1 MIWLFL
7 LCLVVITAL
16 LQRSWADLSLKQ
28 LTYTMTWEPALAE
41 PEEPITLTSR
51 LENRGWLPVMYALLS
66 ENLPA
71 GAKVLESGEWQRE
84 HLFPH
89 AMGTSLRSATY
100 LLPRRSRTGSV
111 RIALPRRGW
120 YPLGGAT
127 LSAGDFLGLK
137 ESTAYLNHTDGVVVI
152 PRRAE
157 TPELLQA
164 LGGFLGDLSVRRFIL
179 EDPILT
185 TGFRE
190 YTGREPMKA
199 ISWTQSARAGQLM
212 VKQYDHTSEVRIS
225 VLLNTEGGCGE
236 ELEQCFALTRTVC
249 ETLEIR
255 GIPYDFRTN
264 GELPGTAG
272 LLTYLPQGLGR
283 QHLTTILYSLGRAQY
298 RSHASLEALADRCV
312 SHSRS
317 QQGYILITPPLTA
330 EREPCLRRLR
340 EAAEG
345 SLLILAGEE
354 GAA

>member
-84 HLFPH
+84 HLFTH

-127 LSAGDFLGLK
+127 LYAGDFLGLK

-225 VLLNTEGGCGE
+225 EGCRFLSLSEPIESWVDNVLSLVLEADRSKTACCAAYDIRKSAADLQIRYE
-236 ELEQCFALTRTVC
+236 ELVNRNPF
-249 ETLEIR
+249 
-255 GIPYDFRTN
+255 Y
-264 GELPGTAG
+264 
-272 LLTYLPQGLGR
+272 
-283 QHLTTILYSLGRAQY
+283 
-298 RSHASLEALADRCV
+298 AD
-312 SHSRS
+312 
-317 QQGYILITPPLTA
+317 I
-330 EREPCLRRLR
+330 
-340 EAAEG
+340 
-345 SLLILAGEE
+345 
-354 GAA
+354 